1 MLDTIGAIVGPLT
14 AFWLLGVF
22 DHHYPRLFAVT
33 LVPGLLA
40 TGFIIFL
47 VAEKRRAPI
56 PHISYSLKT
65 RLTTLLTALCAT
77 LVLTPLGAGEAKKE
91 RIEVTVQI
99 PDTPEALWSQIDKEA
114 KALAELV
121 AAGKKDEVYAMAE
134 TVEALV
140 NALPEKYPDLAAD
153 KKKRVVGQV
162 KNTARVL
169 DDLHDSMD
177 AGKTD
182 EATKELEQIQ
192 TALAII
198 RHQLGT

>member
-1 MLDTIGAIVGPLT
+1 M
-14 AFWLLGVF
+14 
-22 DHHYPRLFAVT
+22 
-33 LVPGLLA
+33 
-40 TGFIIFL
+40 
-47 VAEKRRAPI
+47 
-56 PHISYSLKT
+56 
-65 RLTTLLTALCAT
+65 
-77 LVLTPLGAGEAKKE
+77 
-91 RIEVTVQI
+91 QI
-99 PDTPEALWSQIDKEA
+99 PDTPEALWSQIDKET

-121 AAGKKDEVYAMAE
+121 AASKKDEVYAMAE

-140 NALPEKYPDLAAD
+140 NAIPEKYPDLAAD

-177 AGKTD
+177 AEKTE

>member
-1 MLDTIGAIVGPLT
+1 M
-14 AFWLLGVF
+14 
-22 DHHYPRLFAVT
+22 
-33 LVPGLLA
+33 
-40 TGFIIFL
+40 
-47 VAEKRRAPI
+47 
-56 PHISYSLKT
+56 KT
-65 RLTTLLTALCAT
+65 RLATLLTALCAT

-169 DDLHDSMD
+169 DDLHDST
-177 AGKTD
+177 G
-182 EATKELEQIQ
+182 
-192 TALAII
+192 
-198 RHQLGT
+198 R